1 MERTVSIIFFLCS
14 LIILF
19 HNTSEAEKTPIWEW
33 ESQVPVNHVSISDN
47 SRNISAVYSNSLSY
61 WKNETSTPWLNET
74 ADTAISSMEA
84 SSEGK
89 YVLIGEESEPRI
101 TLWKEGNKEWSTT
114 DFLFTVKD
122 LDITPNGSYLA
133 VVDFNNLYLFSK
145 SSNQPLWSKYHEG
158 QVMTAVAV
166 SLEGEFIAVG
176 TDGGKVFVYPFEEE
190 GDLVLLHENA
200 VDGAIT
206 GIDFSLNGDYIVFGT
221 EEGKV
226 YVYQTQGD
234 GDPFFEHTQE
244 HEVTSI
250 ICSSNNVHFAF
261 GTSAGLLKVVNFT
274 SNFLWQKDIGGSVSS
289 ISFNGK
295 GNHVFAGSNSK
306 ILLLADAVSGEELWR
321 TSVFDSI
328 NSVSSSFRG
337 ENVIVATDKGLALYY
352 VGLLDNQAPV
362 VEIESITPSI
372 ALLGTQIA
380 MNATAIDI
388 DGEVISYLWNSS
400 IDGIISNKLHFSISN
415 LSMGLHLISFSAQD
429 NNGRWS
435 KEAVMEIGVGDFPQ
449 AKIDSVTG
457 CDLSITCIINQGD
470 LIEFEGNASSTAS
483 EESEIVGY
491 RWYSD
496 RDNLLS
502 SNSSFTTASLSFGI
516 HNISFSA
523 VNNIGF
529 WSSNVTISL
538 LINGVPTSEIL
549 DISPIQ
555 VQPGSDVILT
565 AFALDPD
572 GGSVTYIW
580 SSKTL
585 FFANGKKSFESSE
598 TNGSRVVTSD
608 SNIGSVHEIFLR
620 VKDVYEAY
628 SVESSIKIEVMSSPF
643 IESLQCEAE
652 AILNKE
658 LLFNVL
664 AGDKDGRIVL
674 YEWDFDSLSG
684 TIDSI
689 DYQGPEP
696 IGAVTTYSYNATPTG
711 TSYYTVVVRVT
722 DDDGLLTRG
731 TCTVDIVS
739 PEIIISDDSSSSS
752 SIESITDF
760 ASPPIIGGALAG
772 ILVLGLGGY
781 YFYNRESAFSYTPSE
796 SYSSNSSSVVQ
807 DSKTYES
814 NSNSSKLFFEP
825 EPEVDMMT
833 IECPS
838 CSSRMNIPKVTGI
851 QQVSCNECGLEG
863 EMEI

>member
-1 MERTVSIIFFLCS
+1 
-14 LIILF
+14 
-19 HNTSEAEKTPIWEW
+19 
-33 ESQVPVNHVSISDN
+33 
-47 SRNISAVYSNSLSY
+47 
-61 WKNETSTPWLNET
+61 
-74 ADTAISSMEA
+74 
-84 SSEGK
+84 
-89 YVLIGEESEPRI
+89 
-101 TLWKEGNKEWSTT
+101 
-114 DFLFTVKD
+114 
-122 LDITPNGSYLA
+122 
-133 VVDFNNLYLFSK
+133 
-145 SSNQPLWSKYHEG
+145 
-158 QVMTAVAV
+158 
-166 SLEGEFIAVG
+166 
-176 TDGGKVFVYPFEEE
+176 
-190 GDLVLLHENA
+190 
-200 VDGAIT
+200 
-206 GIDFSLNGDYIVFGT
+206 
-221 EEGKV
+221 
-226 YVYQTQGD
+226 
-234 GDPFFEHTQE
+234 
-244 HEVTSI
+244 
-250 ICSSNNVHFAF
+250 
-261 GTSAGLLKVVNFT
+261 
-274 SNFLWQKDIGGSVSS
+274 
-289 ISFNGK
+289 
-295 GNHVFAGSNSK
+295 
-306 ILLLADAVSGEELWR
+306 
-321 TSVFDSI
+321 
-328 NSVSSSFRG
+328 
-337 ENVIVATDKGLALYY
+337 
-352 VGLLDNQAPV
+352 
-362 VEIESITPSI
+362 
-372 ALLGTQIA
+372 
-380 MNATAIDI
+380 
-388 DGEVISYLWNSS
+388 
-400 IDGIISNKLHFSISN
+400 
-415 LSMGLHLISFSAQD
+415 
-429 NNGRWS
+429 
-435 KEAVMEIGVGDFPQ
+435 
-449 AKIDSVTG
+449 
-457 CDLSITCIINQGD
+457 
-470 LIEFEGNASSTAS
+470 
-483 EESEIVGY
+483 
-491 RWYSD
+491 
-496 RDNLLS
+496 
-502 SNSSFTTASLSFGI
+502 SFTTASLSLGI

-781 YFYNRESAFSYTPSE
+781 YLYNRESAFSYTP
-796 SYSSNSSSVVQ
+796 
-807 DSKTYES
+807 
-814 NSNSSKLFFEP
+814 P
-825 EPEVDMMT
+825 E
-833 IECPS
+833 
-838 CSSRMNIPKVTGI
+838 
-851 QQVSCNECGLEG
+851 
-863 EMEI
+863 